1 MVGLRVNEQWRIVR
15 CGERDILNSE
25 SIGNNETRAAT
36 PPSSSAGRE
45 RVLVAMSGGVDSSV
59 AALLLRDAGYDA
71 AGATMKLFDN
81 EVAGA
86 GGACVVGES
95 TCCSQSDVEDA
106 RQVAFGLGLEHFT
119 FNFMDTFGSEVIDRF
134 CDAYLRG
141 RTPNPCIDCNRYL
154 KFAALQRRRAQL
166 GYDYVA
172 TGHYARRAYNEQTG
186 RYELRRGLDASK
198 DQSYVLYHLTQDDL
212 AHMLFPLG
220 ELTKLQVREL
230 AAKHDFGNANK
241 PESQDIC
248 FVPDGDYA
256 GFIERYLGLRDG
268 ESGEEAGEDCGNGLK
283 RPFRTESE
291 AAPGID
297 FVGASESSHCGRQAA
312 HAGEEALS
320 ADAASS
326 VASAAGNPAAAFAPG
341 PIVDTAGKTL
351 GQHRGLIHYT
361 IGQRKGIGV
370 AAPEPLYVLAKD
382 AATNSLIVGP
392 KAELGVT
399 EVRARDVNLISVAT
413 LSEPMRVTA
422 KTHYRQTAQPATAVM
437 EGDQLVVRFDSP
449 VTRPAAGQALVIYDN
464 DTVVAGGT
472 IE

>member
-1 MVGLRVNEQWRIVR
+1 LKNESNVNS
-15 CGERDILNSE
+15 SE
-25 SIGNNETRAAT
+25 NNAETPTLTA
-36 PPSSSAGRE
+36 RE

-59 AALLLRDAGYDA
+59 AALLLRDAGYNA

-119 FNFMDTFGSEVIDRF
+119 FNFMDTFGTEVIDRF
-134 CDAYLRG
+134 CDAYLHG

-186 RYELRRGLDASK
+186 RYELRRGLDTSK

-220 ELTKLQVREL
+220 ELTKPQVREL

-268 ESGEEAGEDCGNGLK
+268 ESGEAAGEDYGNRPK
-283 RPFRTESE
+283 RSFGIEPEESFGTDFGNELEGAFGGESGE
-291 AAPGID
+291 AFGID

-312 HAGEEALS
+312 HAGEETLPAN
-320 ADAASS
+320 AASS
-326 VASAAGNPAAAFAPG
+326 VASTAGSPAAAFAPG
-341 PIVDTAGKTL
+341 PTIDTAGKTL

-399 EVRARDVNLISVAT
+399 EVRANDVNLISVAT
-413 LSEPMRVTA
+413 LSDPMRVTA

-437 EGDQLVVRFDSP
+437 EGDQLVVRFDAP
-449 VTRPAAGQALVIYDN
+449 VSRPAAGQALVIYDG